1 MMRYTWKRILT
12 GIVSLFLLAT
22 VTFFLVR
29 LIPGSP
35 FQRGGV
41 SEQVV
46 EAVEEEYGLNDPLI
60 EQYLSYMG
68 NPLKG
73 DLGISYQDPGTSVEE
88 IIGRAAPL
96 TVSLGLSAL
105 IVSVIVGTG
114 CGVFYAASEKRAV
127 KKVIGSLG
135 MLAAGIPGFAAAILL
150 LMVFSVKLKWFPS
163 SGLFSFSHYILPV
176 TALSLYPTAVITR
189 MTGHAL
195 DEEMAKDYVLFARA
209 KGLKKSR
216 IIFTHALKNAW
227 FPVLN
232 YIGPASAF
240 LLTGSFAIESV
251 FTIPGLGR
259 EFVMSIANRDYT
271 LILGLTVFMGTV
283 VILLNLL
290 TDLLGAWLDPSVRR
304 AYRKK

>member
-68 NPLKG
+68 NLLKG

-114 CGVFYAASEKRAV
+114 CGVFYAASAKKGSEKGNR
-127 KKVIGSLG
+127 IIRN
-135 MLAAGIPGFAAAILL
+135 AGGGHSRFCRCDSSVNGIQCKIKMVSFVGFIFFFTLYFTGYGI
-150 LMVFSVKLKWFPS
+150 V
-163 SGLFSFSHYILPV
+163 
-176 TALSLYPTAVITR
+176 ALSDGCDHPNDRTC
-189 MTGHAL
+189 
-195 DEEMAKDYVLFARA
+195 
-209 KGLKKSR
+209 
-216 IIFTHALKNAW
+216 
-227 FPVLN
+227 
-232 YIGPASAF
+232 IG
-240 LLTGSFAIESV
+240 
-251 FTIPGLGR
+251 
-259 EFVMSIANRDYT
+259 
-271 LILGLTVFMGTV
+271 
-283 VILLNLL
+283 
-290 TDLLGAWLDPSVRR
+290 
-304 AYRKK
+304 

>member
-68 NPLKG
+68 NLLKG

-176 TALSLYPTAVITR
+176 TALSLYPSAYDAVHQSFFYVSSIITT
-189 MTGHAL
+189 TG
-195 DEEMAKDYVLFARA
+195 F
-209 KGLKKSR
+209 
-216 IIFTHALKNAW
+216 
-227 FPVLN
+227 
-232 YIGPASAF
+232 
-240 LLTGSFAIESV
+240 
-251 FTIPGLGR
+251 
-259 EFVMSIANRDYT
+259 
-271 LILGLTVFMGTV
+271 GLTDVNNWPEFSKTV
-283 VILLNLL
+283 IMIITFSASKASYLMTSALYF
-290 TDLLGAWLDPSVRR
+290 S
-304 AYRKK
+304 

>member
-68 NPLKG
+68 NLLKG

-114 CGVFYAASEKRAV
+114 CGVFYAASEK
-127 KKVIGSLG
+127 KGSEKG
-135 MLAAGIPGFAAAILL
+135 NRIIRNAGGGHSRFCRCDSSVNGIQCKIKMVSFVGFIFFFTLYFTGYGI
-150 LMVFSVKLKWFPS
+150 V
-163 SGLFSFSHYILPV
+163 
-176 TALSLYPTAVITR
+176 ALSDGCDHPNDRTC
-189 MTGHAL
+189 
-195 DEEMAKDYVLFARA
+195 
-209 KGLKKSR
+209 
-216 IIFTHALKNAW
+216 
-227 FPVLN
+227 
-232 YIGPASAF
+232 IG
-240 LLTGSFAIESV
+240 
-251 FTIPGLGR
+251 
-259 EFVMSIANRDYT
+259 
-271 LILGLTVFMGTV
+271 
-283 VILLNLL
+283 
-290 TDLLGAWLDPSVRR
+290 
-304 AYRKK
+304 

>member
-1 MMRYTWKRILT
+1 M
-12 GIVSLFLLAT
+12 
-22 VTFFLVR
+22 
-29 LIPGSP
+29 
-35 FQRGGV
+35 
-41 SEQVV
+41 
-46 EAVEEEYGLNDPLI
+46 
-60 EQYLSYMG
+60 
-68 NPLKG
+68 
-73 DLGISYQDPGTSVEE
+73 
-88 IIGRAAPL
+88 
-96 TVSLGLSAL
+96 
-105 IVSVIVGTG
+105 IVGTG
-114 CGVFYAASEKRAV
+114 CGVFYAASETRAV

>member
-68 NPLKG
+68 NLLKG

-114 CGVFYAASEKRAV
+114 CGVFYA
-127 KKVIGSLG
+127 
-135 MLAAGIPGFAAAILL
+135 GIQCKIKMVSFVGFIFFFTLYFTGYGI
-150 LMVFSVKLKWFPS
+150 V
-163 SGLFSFSHYILPV
+163 
-176 TALSLYPTAVITR
+176 ALSDGCDHPNDRTC
-189 MTGHAL
+189 
-195 DEEMAKDYVLFARA
+195 
-209 KGLKKSR
+209 
-216 IIFTHALKNAW
+216 
-227 FPVLN
+227 
-232 YIGPASAF
+232 IG
-240 LLTGSFAIESV
+240 
-251 FTIPGLGR
+251 
-259 EFVMSIANRDYT
+259 
-271 LILGLTVFMGTV
+271 
-283 VILLNLL
+283 
-290 TDLLGAWLDPSVRR
+290 
-304 AYRKK
+304 

>member
-68 NPLKG
+68 NLLKG

-135 MLAAGIPGFAAAILL
+135 MLAAFCRCDSSVNGIQCKIKMVSFVGFIFFFTLYFTGYGI
-150 LMVFSVKLKWFPS
+150 V
-163 SGLFSFSHYILPV
+163 
-176 TALSLYPTAVITR
+176 ALSDGCDHPNDRTC
-189 MTGHAL
+189 
-195 DEEMAKDYVLFARA
+195 
-209 KGLKKSR
+209 
-216 IIFTHALKNAW
+216 
-227 FPVLN
+227 
-232 YIGPASAF
+232 IG
-240 LLTGSFAIESV
+240 
-251 FTIPGLGR
+251 
-259 EFVMSIANRDYT
+259 
-271 LILGLTVFMGTV
+271 
-283 VILLNLL
+283 
-290 TDLLGAWLDPSVRR
+290 
-304 AYRKK
+304 

>member
-68 NPLKG
+68 NLLKG

-150 LMVFSVKLKWFPS
+150 LMVFSVKLKW
-163 SGLFSFSHYILPV
+163 
-176 TALSLYPTAVITR
+176 SLYPTAVITR

-232 YIGPASAF
+232 YIGSASAF

>member
-68 NPLKG
+68 NLLKG

-135 MLAAGIPGFAAAILL
+135 GHSRFCRCDSSVNGIQCKIKMVSFVGFIFFFTLYFTGYGI
-150 LMVFSVKLKWFPS
+150 V
-163 SGLFSFSHYILPV
+163 
-176 TALSLYPTAVITR
+176 ALSDGCDHPNDRTC
-189 MTGHAL
+189 
-195 DEEMAKDYVLFARA
+195 
-209 KGLKKSR
+209 
-216 IIFTHALKNAW
+216 
-227 FPVLN
+227 
-232 YIGPASAF
+232 IG
-240 LLTGSFAIESV
+240 
-251 FTIPGLGR
+251 
-259 EFVMSIANRDYT
+259 
-271 LILGLTVFMGTV
+271 
-283 VILLNLL
+283 
-290 TDLLGAWLDPSVRR
+290 
-304 AYRKK
+304 

>member
-1 MMRYTWKRILT
+1 MEKNIDWDSI
-12 GIVSLFLLAT
+12 IVPSCYGHF
-22 VTFFLVR
+22 FFLVR

-68 NPLKG
+68 NLLKG

-127 KKVIGSLG
+127 KKGNRIIRN
-135 MLAAGIPGFAAAILL
+135 AGGGHSRFCRCDSSVNGIQCKIKMVSFVGFIFFFTLYFTGYGI
-150 LMVFSVKLKWFPS
+150 V
-163 SGLFSFSHYILPV
+163 
-176 TALSLYPTAVITR
+176 ALSDGCDHPNDRTC
-189 MTGHAL
+189 
-195 DEEMAKDYVLFARA
+195 
-209 KGLKKSR
+209 
-216 IIFTHALKNAW
+216 
-227 FPVLN
+227 
-232 YIGPASAF
+232 IG
-240 LLTGSFAIESV
+240 
-251 FTIPGLGR
+251 
-259 EFVMSIANRDYT
+259 
-271 LILGLTVFMGTV
+271 
-283 VILLNLL
+283 
-290 TDLLGAWLDPSVRR
+290 
-304 AYRKK
+304 

>member
-68 NPLKG
+68 NLLKG

-163 SGLFSFSHYILPV
+163 SGLFSFSHYILPA

-216 IIFTHALKNAW
+216 IIFTHALKKRM
-227 FPVLN
+227 VSGIEL
-232 YIGPASAF
+232 YRSGIGVSAYGKF
-240 LLTGSFAIESV
+240 CHRERVYDSGSGKRVCHVDCKQRLYSYSRIDCIYGNSCY
-251 FTIPGLGR
+251 
-259 EFVMSIANRDYT
+259 S
-271 LILGLTVFMGTV
+271 
-283 VILLNLL
+283 
-290 TDLLGAWLDPSVRR
+290 S
-304 AYRKK
+304 

>member
-68 NPLKG
+68 NLLKG

-96 TVSLGLSAL
+96 PSPRDIPQSSSAD
-105 IVSVIVGTG
+105 SPSSSNT
-114 CGVFYAASEKRAV
+114 FD
-127 KKVIGSLG
+127 
-135 MLAAGIPGFAAAILL
+135 AAGSP
-150 LMVFSVKLKWFPS
+150 
-163 SGLFSFSHYILPV
+163 
-176 TALSLYPTAVITR
+176 
-189 MTGHAL
+189 
-195 DEEMAKDYVLFARA
+195 EQCE
-209 KGLKKSR
+209 
-216 IIFTHALKNAW
+216 
-227 FPVLN
+227 
-232 YIGPASAF
+232 
-240 LLTGSFAIESV
+240 GSI
-251 FTIPGLGR
+251 
-259 EFVMSIANRDYT
+259 
-271 LILGLTVFMGTV
+271 
-283 VILLNLL
+283 
-290 TDLLGAWLDPSVRR
+290 
-304 AYRKK
+304 